1 VLRRTLLIVVG
12 ALALALITA
21 GCRLEVAVSV
31 VMEPDGTGTV
41 TVVAVADAELVAQ
54 VDDLAD
60 ALVFD
65 DVVEG
70 GWTIDGPTETGD
82 GGLVATFTHPFS
94 SAQELANVLN
104 SVGPPYTDMLAGR
117 ATEGEQTANEIRGT
131 LVLPDGF
138 ASFAD
143 ADLVEA
149 VGGGLPFADR
159 FDATGATP
167 QEAMSFTLAVNLP
180 GEVIT
185 TTGVETTPN
194 VFEWEAPLDG
204 SSVEVVASTVQRPP
218 EGGAWAGPLATA
230 ALVALVVWVALST
243 IFIVFVIIARR
254 NKAKR
259 RRHRRPPPARPGT
272 QGDRSASASRRG

>member
-31 VMEPDGTGTV
+31 VMDPDGTGTV
-41 TVVAVADAELVAQ
+41 TVVAVADPELVSQ

-65 DVVEG
+65 DAEEG
-70 GWTIDGPTETGD
+70 GWTVDGPTETSD
-82 GGLVATFTHPFS
+82 GGLTATFSHPFS

-104 SVGPPYTDMLAGR
+104 SIGPPYADMLTGR
-117 ATEGEQTANEIRGT
+117 VTEGEQTANEIRGT

-149 VGGGLPFADR
+149 VGGLPFADR
-159 FDATGATP
+159 F
-167 QEAMSFTLAVNLP
+167 EAMGASPEESMSFALAVNLP

-230 ALVALVVWVALST
+230 ALVALVVWVVLST
-243 IFIVFVIIARR
+243 VFIVYVLIARR
-254 NKAKR
+254 NRAKR
-259 RRHRRPPPARPGT
+259 RRRRRPPRPHPAN
-272 QGDRSASASRRG
+272 